1 MAPTLDL
8 ISVKFNMSE
17 DPNFKYIIRIA
28 NTDVSGE
35 ERLAVA
41 LTSIRGVGHRISKTV
56 IIQLGLNPNEM
67 AGKLTDKN
75 VDDIEEAITK
85 LNENVPNW
93 LLNRQKDY
101 DSGKDIHS
109 VSVDL
114 KMIHDDDLNRMKK
127 VKSYKG
133 IRHAS
138 GHKVRGQR
146 TYSNGRKGLALGVSR
161 KKGG

>member
-1 MAPTLDL
+1 
-8 ISVKFNMSE
+8 MS
-17 DPNFKYIIRIA
+17 DDSDFKYIIRIA

-35 ERLAVA
+35 ERLATA
-41 LTSIRGVGHRISKTV
+41 LTSIRGVGSRISNAIVKK
-56 IIQLGLNPNEM
+56 LELDPNEL
-67 AGKLTDKN
+67 AGKLDDKN
-75 VDDIEEAITK
+75 VEDIENAVMK
-85 LNENVPNW
+85 LNENVPDW

-101 DSGKDIHS
+101 DTGENIHS

-114 KMIHDDDLNRMKK
+114 KMLHDDDLNRMKK

-161 KKGG
+161 KKGA